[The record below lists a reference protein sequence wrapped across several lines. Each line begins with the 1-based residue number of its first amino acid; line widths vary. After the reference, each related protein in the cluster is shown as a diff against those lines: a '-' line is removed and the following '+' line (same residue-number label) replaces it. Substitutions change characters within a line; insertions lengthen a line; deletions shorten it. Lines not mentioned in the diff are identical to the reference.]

1 MTLPEHHDDDTAA
14 DRIEARRALIE
25 TRRSQTHATAII
37 DSAVAE
43 LGLIRAHRERNH
55 FTDKF
60 RAAIQ
65 RGA

>member
-1 MTLPEHHDDDTAA
+1 MTNPDREDDTAA

-25 TRRSQTHATAII
+25 TRRSQTKATAII
-37 DSAVAE
+37 ESAALE
-43 LGLIRAHRERNH
+43 MRLIRQARERNH